1 MPKLA
6 TMITFT
12 DSRPSQSAPTAAG
25 PATWGRVYATKPEHG
40 SPVTAQTRAAL
51 MQALQEREPEL
62 GDHVRQVAD
71 LAVAVGRQLG
81 MDAQQLDELH
91 LAAELHDVGKIA
103 TPDAVL
109 QKPGPLD
116 DDEWRLMRQHTII
129 GERIL
134 NSVPALS
141 PVARIVRSSHEHWDG
156 GGYPDALRGA
166 EIPLGSRIVLV
177 CDAFSAMTTTRP
189 YRAAMS
195 VEDAVRE
202 LVRCSGKQF
211 DATVVDAVRHQ
222 LN

>member
-1 MPKLA
+1 
-6 TMITFT
+6 
-12 DSRPSQSAPTAAG
+12 
-25 PATWGRVYATKPEHG
+25 
-40 SPVTAQTRAAL
+40 

-211 DATVVDAVRHQ
+211 DATVVDAVRELVRCSGKQFDATVVDAVRHQ